1 MASNRSWIGEIISV
15 LQSHCQ
21 PRFGTI
27 VSWALK
33 QIREHVSIL
42 YYLIV
47 ESVSFVLLW
56 YVSPIN
62 PKKTIEIIKG

>member
-47 ESVSFVLLW
+47 ESVSFVLYTDL
-56 YVSPIN
+56 SPIKSQEN
-62 PKKTIEIIKG
+62 Y